1 MVWKIKL
8 KGKSIS
14 AYKSPNSITVVR
26 HITNDNSER
35 IAVEYY
41 EDSYR
46 SRYLLKSENLWV
58 NASQVLVIC
67 EASDASV
74 EPTKYDTDVLKV
86 YISSNCPLYSMVGE
100 TMERNRVADEVPNST
115 TLIVDGTFLQH
126 RNGNVEVYYRISEGS
141 NSGYWIKTG
150 SNVSVIENLSK
161 PVTKVVE
168 KPKVLRQTFTPA
180 NVQATTFAEPLN
192 DGPSGVTPYATI
204 IGGTQLGTSLFV
216 PPTSAE
222 DFVASTIPGLSNRDD
237 EDADTSSPGD
247 DSGTTGGEDGG
258 DNDEPGDSGTGD
270 RYVNGIT
277 IGSMYEDSD
286 DETSAVIYDAYE
298 DYVNGAIDS
307 GSFIDST
314 INYLSGIG
322 GASGSAVQYIQGLY
336 NKYVSTEN
344 EVATGTSFT
353 GVPIHRYNFVHGMP
367 FQFTPLTDRR
377 YANDTTDY
385 DSDEDNCDQY
395 GRSFAKTIVSDTPVV
410 VFTPGLPR
418 YLTSESLGISQSAE
432 EQNSLANYVLTG
444 DADSTVE
451 DLMNSDKN
459 LEYFSLGVTTTEYF
473 KYVNTLT
480 RNSAILMEIGDM
492 SYHSTGAE
500 TNLLRNLDWGNYN
513 KDIDS
518 KTLMS
523 DVLGIDGG
531 VAFAFDPQSSVS
543 ASLSN
548 TTTSSSIAS
557 QINTYSA
564 QVRELEFLAGA
575 TAASGLLSGLQSTI
589 SSIVGGVTGGT
600 TDDTG
605 TNLFSRIGTGINNV
619 VQGLNLK
626 FPEIWADSAQQKSYS
641 CEMKFV
647 SPYASLFSC
656 WRYVLVP
663 FFHLLPLAAP
673 RATKSLNSYTSPF
686 LIRAYSKG
694 YFNVEMGIIESLT
707 YKTFGEGDMITA
719 DGIPMQIDCDISFTD
734 LYKQLTV
741 CTAGGTNAVLFFNNT
756 GLIDLLGTLSGV
768 NMCRLSLTDRLSMFA
783 INTYNSVMD
792 FTTNFRRKISDKFN
806 THLAKFSPTY

>member
-1 MVWKIKL
+1 MVWKVKL

-26 HITNDNSER
+26 HIVNNNSER

-67 EASDASV
+67 EINDPSI
-74 EPTKYDTDVLKV
+74 ETTKCNTDVLKV
-86 YISSNCPLYSMVGE
+86 HISSNCPLYSMIGE
-100 TMERNRVADEVPNST
+100 TMERNRTAGEIPNST

-126 RNGNVEVYYRISEGS
+126 RNGNIEVYYRVSEGT
-141 NSGYWIKTG
+141 NAGYWIKTG
-150 SNVSVIENLSK
+150 SNISVIENLSR
-161 PVTKVVE
+161 PVIKAAE
-168 KPKVLRQTFTPA
+168 KPKVLRQTFTPN
-180 NVQATTFAEPLN
+180 NVQTTAFAEPLAG
-192 DGPSGVTPYATI
+192 DPSAAIPYATTFDRMRI
-204 IGGTQLGTSLFV
+204 GTSLFV

-222 DFVASTIPGLSNRDD
+222 DFVSSTIPGLSNRDD
-237 EDADTSSPGD
+237 EDTDSGSSAD
-247 DSGTTGGEDGG
+247 DSGSTGGEDS
-258 DNDEPGDSGTGD
+258 DDSGDSGSED

-277 IGSMYEDSD
+277 IGAMYEDSGN
-286 DETSAVIYDAYE
+286 ETSNAIYSAYE
-298 DYVNGAIDS
+298 DYVNKAIGGGD
-307 GSFIDST
+307 FINST
-314 INYLSGIG
+314 LSYLSGIG
-322 GASGSAVQYIQGLY
+322 GPAGSAVKYIQGLY
-336 NKYVSTEN
+336 NKYVSTED
-344 EVATGTSFT
+344 EVSTGTSFT

-432 EQNSLANYVLTG
+432 EQNSLANFVLTG

-492 SYHSTGAE
+492 SYHNTSTE
-500 TNLLRNLDWGNYN
+500 TNHLRNLDWGNYN

-531 VAFAFDPQSSVS
+531 VAFAFDPQSSIS

-548 TTTSSSIAS
+548 GTTDSSIAS

-575 TAASGLLSGLQSTI
+575 TAASSLLSGLQSTI

-626 FPEIWADSAQQKSYS
+626 FPEIWSDSSQQKSYS

-694 YFNVEMGIIESLT
+694 YFNVEMGIVDSMT

-719 DGIPMQIDCDISFTD
+719 DGIPMQIDCDISFHD

-741 CTAGGTNAVLFFNNT
+741 CTAGGTNAALFFNNT

-768 NMCRLSLTDRLSMFA
+768 NMCRLSLTDRLSMFT
-783 INTYNSVMD
+783 INTYNSAMD